1 MRHTSLPIPGPDPR
15 PNPEPEPEPEPT
27 PEQVRGKPHVD
38 FTKVE
43 AIVPC
48 LVRLLGIDD
57 GEVRAAYISPTSPLH
72 LPYISPIPP
81 LYLPCISVPRGARR
95 RVLGLLVP

>member
-1 MRHTSLPIPGPDPR
+1 VGSPAWCASRACASLTLAPARTLTLAPALAPTRAPTLTPSPSPSPSPS
-15 PNPEPEPEPEPT
+15 PN

-38 FTKVE
+38 FAKVE

-57 GEVRAAYISPTSPLH
+57 GEVRAA
-72 LPYISPIPP
+72 
-81 LYLPCISVPRGARR
+81 
-95 RVLGLLVP
+95 